1 MRNLQ
6 FRLGFTSFT
15 AGRQEQNSLTICI
28 NRRCFRKKQDN
39 ATRCGRKVKN
49 KVDRKIYEDDSQRK
63 TDGYRGELQQAA
75 LNQLVQLECK
85 EK

>member
-1 MRNLQ
+1 LRNLQ
-6 FRLGFTSFT
+6 VRLEFTSFT
-15 AGRQEQNSLTICI
+15 AGRQEQNSLTSCI
-28 NRRCFRKKQDN
+28 NRHCFQKKQDN
-39 ATRCGRKVKN
+39 ATRCRRRVKN

-85 EK
+85 KK